1 MKRDPQGQSKGGSAG
16 EPEKNSRAAN
26 EISRLCVRTAQEKRM
41 ERRLTK
47 NYALLAVVGKR
58 V

>member
-1 MKRDPQGQSKGGSAG
+1 MRKRRRTR
-16 EPEKNSRAAN
+16 EKNSSAAN
-26 EISRLCVRTAQEKRM
+26 EISRLCVKTAQEKRM
-41 ERRLTK
+41 ERWLTK